1 MPAPIR
7 HIPDAGN
14 PMNCTRRLVLP
25 ALFCV
30 TTAATG
36 CLNEAL
42 IKQPELFVIPGLPV
56 GWSGTD
62 SSAGVGI
69 TETDRHQGTTA
80 AYLSTAFQSG
90 NSTIFLRQEIRADD
104 YRGKRLRLSAWVKP
118 RNISAVSNSGIWMRV
133 DGPGLTLSFD
143 DMSRRPVFGYG
154 NWRQISVVL
163 DIPES
168 AIGIALGALFFASN
182 TLLVDDM
189 RLEVVG
195 TDVATTN
202 VLGAPTA
209 SGRDSAATVAA
220 YAARANAPVNM
231 DFEAPRTSTSVR

>member
-1 MPAPIR
+1 
-7 HIPDAGN
+7 
-14 PMNCTRRLVLP
+14 MNRTRRRVLP
-25 ALFCV
+25 TLLLL
-30 TTAATG
+30 TTVGTS
-36 CLNEAL
+36 CLNESL

-62 SSAGVGI
+62 SSAGVG
-69 TETDRHQGTTA
+69 TTVTDRHQGTTA

-104 YRGKRLRLSAWVKP
+104 YRGRRVRFSAWVKP

-133 DGPGLTLSFD
+133 DGPGLTLAFD
-143 DMSRRPVFGYG
+143 DMTRRPVYGYG

-195 TDVATTN
+195 TDVASTN
-202 VLGAPTA
+202 TLSAPTA
-209 SGRDSAATVAA
+209 AGRDSAATVAA
-220 YAARANAPVNM
+220 YASRANAPVNL
-231 DFEAPRTSTSVR
+231 DFEAPRATTSVVR

>member
-1 MPAPIR
+1 ML
-7 HIPDAGN
+7 
-14 PMNCTRRLVLP
+14 LVLT
-25 ALFCV
+25 LGIS
-30 TTAATG
+30 G

-62 SSAGVGI
+62 SSLGVG
-69 TETDRHQGTTA
+69 TTATDRYQGSTA

-90 NSTIFLRQEIRADD
+90 NSTIFLRQEVKADD
-104 YRGKRLRLSAWVKP
+104 YRGKRVRLSAWVKP

-133 DGPGLTLSFD
+133 DGPGVTLAYD
-143 DMSRRPVFGYG
+143 DMTRRPVYGYG

-163 DIPES
+163 DVPEN

-189 RLEVVG
+189 RFEVVG
-195 TDVATTN
+195 TDVASTN
-202 VLGAPTA
+202 TLSVPATVT
-209 SGRDSAATVAA
+209 RDSASTVAA
-220 YAARANAPVNM
+220 YAQRGNVPVNL
-231 DFEAPRTSTSVR
+231 DFEAPRPSASVAR